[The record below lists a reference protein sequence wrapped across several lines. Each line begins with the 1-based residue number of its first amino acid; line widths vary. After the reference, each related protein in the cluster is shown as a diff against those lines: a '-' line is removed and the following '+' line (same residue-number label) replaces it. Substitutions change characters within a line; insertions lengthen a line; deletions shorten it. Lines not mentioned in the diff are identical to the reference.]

1 MIQDVAIGLGLA
13 INLLFTEIL
22 GLPSGG
28 FIVPGYLALYL
39 HRPVRL
45 ASTFAVASLTWAF
58 VRFILDKILVLYGR
72 RSFALCLLSGFLFSL
87 LAERLLLL
95 FPVLPLEFQ
104 PIGHLI
110 PGLLAAGML
119 SEGLFRTSL
128 VTLLGA
134 AIVRIILVLLGFA
147 GL

>member
-1 MIQDVAIGLGLA
+1 MIQDMAIGLGLTV
-13 INLLFTEIL
+13 NLFFTEIL

-39 HRPVRL
+39 HRPIRL
-45 ASTFAVASLTWAF
+45 ASTYAVAFLTWAF
-58 VRFILDKILVLYGR
+58 VRFVLGKLLILYGR
-72 RSFALCLLSGFLFSL
+72 RSFALCLLSGFLISL
-87 LAERLLLL
+87 MSESLLLL
-95 FPVLPLEFQ
+95 FPGITLEFQ

-110 PGLLAAGML
+110 PGLLASGML
-119 SEGLFRTSL
+119 SEGILRTSL
-128 VTLLGA
+128 VSLLGA